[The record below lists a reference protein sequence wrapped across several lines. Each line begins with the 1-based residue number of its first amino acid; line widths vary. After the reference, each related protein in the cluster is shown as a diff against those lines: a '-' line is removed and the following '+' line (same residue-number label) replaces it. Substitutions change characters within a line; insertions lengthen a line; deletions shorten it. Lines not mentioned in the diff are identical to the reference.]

1 MSSSLAWA
9 SVASECTDSACATAY
24 LLDSHRELGV
34 SGVLKASLGTNLLRS
49 PPVTA
54 GPRLSLSGPRKTV
67 PVNRIIVGR
76 TVRHQLNA
84 VSRRVSRPVSFGT
97 MQITHHGCAAG
108 GGRGPWDCR
117 LVARGIVLSWKHC
130 GGPFQLFLWD
140 NGLQRAFVADRH
152 DGKNCVPA
160 TSPRLRVQ
168 ILNVAAFL
176 RTRNSKRETSTSGGP
191 FDGSRDQRV
200 RQQERFFIAGGVRL
214 RHRRRRQ
221 RGLR

>member
-84 VSRRVSRPVSFGT
+84 VSRRVSKACFIWNDANHASWLRSRRRP
-97 MQITHHGCAAG
+97 
-108 GGRGPWDCR
+108 RP
-117 LVARGIVLSWKHC
+117 L
-130 GGPFQLFLWD
+130 
-140 NGLQRAFVADRH
+140 GLQASRAGDRIELEALRRSVSVIFV
-152 DGKNCVPA
+152 G
-160 TSPRLRVQ
+160 Q
-168 ILNVAAFL
+168 
-176 RTRNSKRETSTSGGP
+176 RTPTG
-191 FDGSRDQRV
+191 
-200 RQQERFFIAGGVRL
+200 I
-214 RHRRRRQ
+214 RRRPA
-221 RGLR
+221 